1 MSDSFQKVIEVFEE
15 LCDLEPAEQTRR
27 LERLAREDRLLSE
40 EVAGLLAEDRE
51 PDERVDRRVED
62 LVPWHMVLEGEGG
75 GVPAEV
81 LQSLGGRGRALR
93 HFERRDEVGHGGMGT
108 VYRLWDKDL
117 ERILA
122 IKVLGGQSSGRSSSG
137 KRRLRRFLYEARVTS
152 QLDHPGIAPVH
163 DVGIDADGSAYFT
176 MKYVQG
182 RTLKEVFELE
192 RRGDEHW
199 TQARV
204 LDVLMRVCEAMSYAH
219 DKGIV
224 HRDLK
229 PSNIMV
235 GRFGE
240 VYVMDWGV
248 ARNTRIDAEAA
259 AAGELELHSPGT
271 TMDGTVI
278 GTPHYMS
285 PEQARGDEVDER
297 TDVYALGS
305 MLYTL
310 LAGVPPYGE
319 TSTDSSPHEL
329 LERLLD
335 GPPTKVGELRAIP
348 PELEAVCK
356 QAMARSPED
365 RYADMSALGEDLR
378 AYLEGR
384 VVSAHQTGA
393 VVELRKWMLRNRALA
408 ASIAAG
414 ILVLAV
420 GLVVSLVF
428 ADRAERSRLRADE
441 ERLQATRA
449 ATLVALDGLATRN
462 NDELWP
468 AHPENLASYDFW
480 LAQAAE
486 LSRWDFSAVDRDL
499 ADLRARALP
508 QTEEQRAR
516 ERARPELRELKRL
529 EAELEA
535 ARRAQAAREGRA
547 AFEEPA
553 LDRASLPATAL
564 GLNDWAWLRID
575 PNREVFGLEA
585 EGLAAALV
593 ADAEARPEE
602 AHLVADT
609 LAWAW
614 FANGHDENALAEAD
628 RAAATAP
635 PSLAPAIED
644 SRARLVEATR
654 RAASGAHLQELE
666 QRFEQLQAEAA
677 QRSYW
682 SFASFED
689 YSQHQVLSLMSET
702 WQWLFDPD
710 TGMLDGI
717 SPEYGW
723 GIERRKAWAEQVAE
737 RTTEGAEAK
746 PAWEEA
752 IASIANERECP
763 LYRGLEVTPQLG
775 LLPLRRNA
783 ASGLWEF
790 AHLQTGERA
799 RVGADG
805 ELRIGP
811 ETGLVFVLLPGGEFA
826 MGAQPQRPDLPNFDP
841 RARASEGPVHTVEL
855 QPFFLSKYEMTQ
867 AQWERFTGANPS
879 YYGPDHGDGHSG
891 IDGTHPV
898 ERVSWYDSERVCR
911 WLGLSLPSEA
921 QWEFAAR
928 AGTSSA
934 WWSGAERE
942 SLRGGVNLAD
952 RAAREAGAPWP
963 QIEDWPELDD
973 GFALHAPVDAFAPN
987 AFGLHQVH
995 GNVFEWCLDEYAA
1008 DFYTRLHGP
1017 DPVAV
1022 DRDASG
1028 GNRVSRGGSY
1038 RSTASSA
1045 RSAFRQNDDP
1055 DSALAEVGLRPAR
1068 ALSRP

>member
-1 MSDSFQKVIEVFEE
+1 MSDARDLEQEDDGKGSAPGGEAAGRSVIEFLQRKTGEARRVTLRDEE
-15 LCDLEPAEQTRR
+15 SANVSAPLINPR
-27 LERLAREDRLLSE
+27 SE
-40 EVAGLLAEDRE
+40 EKASIPE
-51 PDERVDRRVED
+51 
-62 LVPWHMVLEGEGG
+62 
-75 GVPAEV
+75 
-81 LQSLGGRGRALR
+81 GRGTYQFMGEIAR
-93 HFERRDEVGHGGMGT
+93 GGMGVILKGHDT
-108 VYRLWDKDL
+108 DL
-117 ERILA
+117 GRDVA
-122 IKVLGGQSSGRSSSG
+122 VKVLDKRLSERMDVVQRFVEEAQIGGQ
-137 KRRLRRFLYEARVTS
+137 L
-152 QLDHPGIAPVH
+152 QHPGIVPVYEL
-163 DVGIDADGSAYFT
+163 GMMADERPYFT
-176 MKYVQG
+176 MKLVKG
-182 RTLKEVFELE
+182 RTLAALLAERETPSSNRGHLIEIFEAICQ
-192 RRGDEHW
+192 
-199 TQARV
+199 TMA
-204 LDVLMRVCEAMSYAH
+204 YAH
-219 DKGIV
+219 SRGVI

-229 PSNIMV
+229 PANIMV
-235 GRFGE
+235 GAFGE
-240 VYVMDWGV
+240 VQVVDWGLAKV
-248 ARNTRIDAEAA
+248 LSRGGTADEKLAREVHTQMTV
-259 AAGELELHSPGT
+259 LETVRSEGSGSGT
-271 TMDGTVI
+271 ESMVGSI
-278 GTPHYMS
+278 LGTPAYMP
-285 PEQARGDEVDER
+285 PEQAMGLVDQMDER
-297 TDVYALGS
+297 SDVFALGAI
-305 MLYTL
+305 LCEILT
-310 LAGVPPYGE
+310 GQPPYMG
-319 TSTDSSPHEL
+319 TQDEL
-329 LERLLD
+329 IAMAAMAKLD
-335 GPPTKVGELRAIP
+335 DAHAR
-348 PELEAVCK
+348 LEACGGE
-356 QAMARSPED
+356 PE
-365 RYADMSALGEDLR
+365 M
-378 AYLEGR
+378 
-384 VVSAHQTGA
+384 
-393 VVELRKWMLRNRALA
+393 VE
-408 ASIAAG
+408 
-414 ILVLAV
+414 
-420 GLVVSLVF
+420 
-428 ADRAERSRLRADE
+428 
-441 ERLQATRA
+441 
-449 ATLVALDGLATRN
+449 LATRC
-462 NDELWP
+462 LMP
-468 AHPENLASYDFW
+468 APAARPKSAAVVAEVVHQHLA
-480 LAQAAE
+480 AAE
-486 LSRWDFSAVDRDL
+486 
-499 ADLRARALP
+499 ARVH
-508 QTEEQRAR
+508 EAR
-516 ERARPELRELKRL
+516 V
-529 EAELEA
+529 EA
-535 ARRAQAAREGRA
+535 AEAEGRA
-547 AFEEPA
+547 AA
-553 LDRASLPATAL
+553 LKRTQVL
-564 GLNDWAWLRID
+564 GA
-575 PNREVFGLEA
+575 GL
-585 EGLAAALV
+585 LAAIAAGL
-593 ADAEARPEE
+593 
-602 AHLVADT
+602 L
-609 LAWAW
+609 LSLW
-614 FANGHDENALAEAD
+614 FWREAD